1 MAVED
6 HLVAAAPAVAISIHQ
21 VNMAQVAAPRVV
33 AIVAVVATTIR
44 KVTINIL
51 LVVEDTPAMARIV
64 TPAQGV
70 DPRGHLPQTL
80 IRTMAAVAPPLEV
93 AAADKTITLKGTI
106 NIAQAEVAHHATL
119 TVTTALAAADVASMS
134 RTTWRIPMTMMTTMR
149 AAGAA
154 LAAQMRT
161 TVAVVARV
169 AMTKATMAVAVACVA
184 TIRTTAPAAAATTSM
199 TRTTTMTKK
208 AMMMTSTVSLMTMT
222 QTMTV
227 VAAVADSL

>member
-33 AIVAVVATTIR
+33 ATVAVVATTIR
-44 KVTINIL
+44 KVTINIPP
-51 LVVEDTPAMARIV
+51 VVEDTPAMAPIV
-64 TPAQGV
+64 ITALAV
-70 DPRGHLPQTL
+70 APRGHLPQTM
-80 IRTMAAVAPPLEV
+80 IRTMAVVAPPLAV

-106 NIAQAEVAHHATL
+106 NIAQAEVAHHTTL
-119 TVTTALAAADVASMS
+119 IVTTALAVADVASMS
-134 RTTWRIPMTMMTTMR
+134 RTTWRIAMTMMTTMK

-161 TVAVVARV
+161 TVAAVARV
-169 AMTKATMAVAVACVA
+169 AMTKATMAAEVACVA
-184 TIRTTAPAAAATTSM
+184 MIRTNAQAMAATMSM
-199 TRTTTMTKK
+199 TKMTTTTKR
-208 AMMMTSTVSLMTMT
+208 ATMMTSTVSLMTMT
-222 QTMTV
+222 QTTTV